1 MRLPRTPIVALCA
14 LAALATAC
22 GSGSGEGSAPDLS
35 RVATATLP
43 AELPPA
49 TVVGGGVVQ
58 PGGGATYSIKPG
70 DTLAGV
76 AERFGV
82 SLEDLLAANP
92 GINPSTLHEG
102 DNVKLPA
109 GTEPV
114 TPQPSPSP
122 EATEPVPFPTP
133 IPVTETPDE
142 EPTAP
147 PEEEPTAPAGGTVYI
162 VKSGDIPLTIAE
174 QFGITVEELLAANPG
189 IDTRGLQVG
198 QELIIPPPA
207 PDGG

>member
-1 MRLPRTPIVALCA
+1 LTFARTLAAVLCCA
-14 LAALATAC
+14 LFAVAC
-22 GSGSGEGSAPDLS
+22 GSDSPEGGAPDLAN
-35 RVATATLP
+35 VPTATLP

-58 PGGGATYSIKPG
+58 PGGGTTYSIKSG

-92 GINPSTLHEG
+92 GINPTTLHAG
-102 DNVKLPA
+102 DNIKLPA
-109 GTEPV
+109 GTQPV
-114 TPQPSPSP
+114 TPQPSPTP
-122 EATEPVPFPTP
+122 EATEPASFPTP
-133 IPVTETPDE
+133 IPVTETVPDTPTP
-142 EPTAP
+142 EPP
-147 PEEEPTAPAGGTVYI
+147 PQGGTVYV

-189 IDTRGLQVG
+189 IDPSGLQIG
-198 QELIIPPPA
+198 QELVIPPPNQ
-207 PDGG
+207 GG